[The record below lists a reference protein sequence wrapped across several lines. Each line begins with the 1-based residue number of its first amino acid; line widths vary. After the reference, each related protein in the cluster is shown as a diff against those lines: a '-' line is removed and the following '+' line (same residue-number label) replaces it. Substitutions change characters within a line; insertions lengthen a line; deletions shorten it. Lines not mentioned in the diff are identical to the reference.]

1 MIRTYL
7 IPILAIAGVLFA
19 VVTVVKGSR
28 PPVAQPPVTEP
39 PRAPFASFVAG
50 SGLVEASSQNI
61 AIGAPVGAIVV
72 KMNVRVGDDVKT
84 GDVLFELDTRE
95 QQADLNARQ
104 AQVSVAAAQVAKL
117 EAGTRPE
124 LLPTVLAKV
133 AEAESSLADT
143 QNQLTMYENLSDPK
157 AVSADELSR
166 RRYAVRVAEARLAQA
181 KADVALLKAGTWA
194 PDLAVARSQLEQARA
209 QAAAAQVEV
218 DRRIVR
224 SPIDARVLQVN
235 VRLGEFAAAGTLSTP
250 LMLVGSVNPLHVR
263 IDVDENEAWRA
274 SAGAKA
280 VAFVRGNKDL
290 TTPLAFVRFEPY
302 VVPKRSLTGDS
313 MERVDTRVL
322 QVIYSFDPAVLP
334 VFVGQQMDVYIE
346 APPLSKQAAS
356 STPSPSNPQPAPK
369 EIPR

>member
-1 MIRTYL
+1 MLRTYL

-28 PPVAQPPVTEP
+28 PPVAQPPVIEP

-61 AIGAPVGAIVV
+61 AIGSPVGALAV
-72 KMNVRVGDDVKT
+72 KVNVKVGDPIKA
-84 GDVLFELDTRE
+84 GDVLFELDARE
-95 QQADLNARQ
+95 QQAELAARNA
-104 AQVSVAAAQVAKL
+104 AVSVASSQLAKL

-124 LLPTVLAKV
+124 FIPTALAKV

-143 QNQLTMYENLSDPK
+143 RNQLTMFEKLTDPK

-166 RRYAVRVAEARLAQA
+166 RRYSVQVAEARLAQA
-181 KADVALLKAGTWA
+181 KADLALLEAGTWA
-194 PDLAVARSQLEQARA
+194 PDLSVARSQLEQARA
-209 QAAAAQVEV
+209 QSAAAQVEV
-218 DRRIVR
+218 DRRVVR
-224 SPIDARVLQVN
+224 SPIDAKVLQVN
-235 VRLGEFAAAGTLSTP
+235 IRGGEFAAAGSLSTP
-250 LMLVGSVNPLHVR
+250 LVLIGAVDPLHVR
-263 IDVDENEAWRA
+263 IDIDENEAWRVN
-274 SAGAKA
+274 AGAKA

-290 TTPLAFVRFEPY
+290 TTSLTFVRFEPY
-302 VVPKRSLTGDS
+302 VIPKRSLTGDS

-322 QVIYSFDPAVLP
+322 QVIYSFDPQSLP

-346 APPLSKQAAS
+346 APPLSKQAAPTIPGT
-356 STPSPSNPQPAPK
+356 TPASASK